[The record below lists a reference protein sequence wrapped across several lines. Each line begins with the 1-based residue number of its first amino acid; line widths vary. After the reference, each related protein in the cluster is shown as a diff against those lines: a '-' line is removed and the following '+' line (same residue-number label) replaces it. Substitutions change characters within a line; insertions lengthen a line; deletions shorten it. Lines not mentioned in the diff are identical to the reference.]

1 MPILGLKAQAVI
13 SILAAPATAFHVLYP
28 KHPLPPLR
36 VDEEYYE
43 EFLLVKDRGIPCS
56 LFNLEAFEGFD
67 PSGRF
72 RPRPEI
78 PTGSNVLYRGWM
90 MHPERYEM
98 LVSRIEEN
106 GAHPITSNS
115 DYMRCH
121 HLPGWYD
128 VCKDLTAETIFLQAD
143 DNDDDII
150 SAANKLGW
158 ENFFVK
164 DFVKSNTL
172 KRGSIANTARDI
184 VEIVEQIREYRGE
197 IEGGIALRKVEK
209 YDLDSERRYFVVE
222 GKCYGPDGDDVPDI
236 VKMVAE
242 RISAPFFSVD
252 VVQMETTGGWRLVEL
267 GDGQVSSM
275 KDWPLDAFVDMLVDM
290 AAKYS
295 T

>member
-1 MPILGLKAQAVI
+1 MTSNYPLFLAVI
-13 SILAAPATAFHVLYP
+13 SALAAPTIAFHVVYP
-28 KHPLPPLR
+28 KHPLQPLR
-36 VDEEYYE
+36 ADEEYEE
-43 EFLLVKDRGIPCS
+43 EFLFVKEKGISCS
-56 LFNLEAFEGFD
+56 LFNLEAFEGSD

-78 PTGSNVLYRGWM
+78 PVDSKVLYRGWM

-106 GAHPITSNS
+106 GSHPITSKC
-115 DYMRCH
+115 DYTRCH

-128 VCKDLTAETIFLQAD
+128 DCKDLTAKTIFLQAD
-143 DNDDDII
+143 DNDDELI
-150 SAANKLGW
+150 SVANELGW
-158 ENFFVK
+158 EKFFVK

-172 KRGSIANTARDI
+172 KRGSIANTAQEI

-209 YDLDSERRYFVVE
+209 YDLDSERRYFVVGGE
-222 GKCYGPDGDDVPDI
+222 CYGPDGDDVPDI
-236 VKMVAE
+236 VKVVAE

-252 VVQMETTGGWRLVEL
+252 VVQTESTGDWRLVEL

-275 KDWPLDAFVDMLVDM
+275 KEWPLEEFVDMLVDM

-295 T
+295 A